1 MNTQVIEEDAL
12 EIPVEVET
20 QQQIETFGQE
30 VAKLEEQAKSITV
43 TDDVTEEV
51 SLIFI
56 AGCKKTHA
64 DIEAYRDAKVRPHN
78 TYVAK
83 VNSGVK
89 PFKDVLSRLI
99 SATDAM
105 RSQFLVRKQKMIEE
119 ENRRRAAEA
128 ERERLEKEGK
138 EKEAREEA
146 ERARQEAE
154 RIERERIEREYN
166 ERMAQLALENKRKA
180 DEQAA
185 EDAKRAG
192 DLEAARKLQEQADAI
207 KAQADE
213 QARKAEEERKA
224 SEAEQAKLEKKAVT
238 LDAKADI
245 AAASASMVAPEIEV
259 NTSTAARTLA
269 SGSRVSTREAQEPYF
284 LNGMP
289 IYSDPIKRK
298 FEEYSLDDA
307 RLDPALAKR
316 YFKFDLAQ
324 AVRDLKNG
332 VPVPGMALR
341 NGHKTIAR
349 KS

>member
-1 MNTQVIEEDAL
+1 MEEKELWMN
-12 EIPVEVET
+12 
-20 QQQIETFGQE
+20 
-30 VAKLEEQAKSITV
+30 KLKEK
-43 TDDVTEEV
+43 
-51 SLIFI
+51 L
-56 AGCKKTHA
+56 A
-64 DIEAYRDAKVRPHN
+64 DYSEPTPA
-78 TYVAK
+78 
-83 VNSGVK
+83 SGW
-89 PFKDVLSRLI
+89 
-99 SATDAM
+99 
-105 RSQFLVRKQKMIEE
+105 
-119 ENRRRAAEA
+119 
-128 ERERLEKEGK
+128 ERLEKERK

>member
-128 ERERLEKEGK
+128 ERERLEKERK